1 MKICFNT
8 LGCSKNTVDSE
19 NAMAL
24 LENRG
29 HEIISIPDEADCII
43 VNTCAFIND
52 AKEQSIDTILD
63 MAKYRE
69 NGAILVITGCLSQR
83 YAKELKDEMPEAD
96 IILGV
101 NTYDSLPDILEE
113 YIQNEKRIIRAEA
126 EADSYCEIPVRKIDE
141 SSYYSYIKISEG
153 CNRVCSYCIIP
164 SIRGHFRSR
173 KMEDIVSEAEFI
185 AASGCSELLIIAQD
199 TTAYGIDIYG
209 EYKLAELLKR
219 LCRIEGLHRIRLLY
233 CYEDEI
239 TEELIET
246 VRDEDKICKYLDIP
260 LQHYSRHILEDMNRV
275 STPESIKKTIE
286 KLRKAIPDIHIRTT
300 FIAGFPGETQE
311 DFDILAD
318 FIEKTEF
325 DRLGVFAYSQEENTA
340 AGEMTNQIDED
351 VKESRRDTLME
362 IQRDISLKKNIAK
375 IGNVYEVIVD
385 EKEDEKTYIGRTEF
399 DSPEI
404 DNGVIFTSERELF
417 PGEYVFVRITDAF
430 DYDLVGVLEEAQ
442 KK

>member
-1 MKICFNT
+1 MKIYFNT

-19 NAMAL
+19 NTMAL
-24 LENRG
+24 LEERG
-29 HEIISIPDEADCII
+29 HVIVSFPEDAECII

-52 AKEQSIDTILD
+52 AKEQSIDTVLE

-69 NGAILVITGCLSQR
+69 NGAILVIAGCLSKR
-83 YAKELKDEMPEAD
+83 YANELKTEIPEAD

-101 NTYDSLPDILEE
+101 NEYDSLPDILDE
-113 YIQNEKRIIRAEA
+113 YIEKGRRIIRAEA
-126 EADSYCEIPVRKIDE
+126 EEDTYCEIPVRKIE
-141 SSYYSYIKISEG
+141 KGAYYSYIKISEG

-173 KMEDIVSEAEFI
+173 KMENIVREAELI

-209 EYKLAELLKR
+209 EYKLAELLR
-219 LCRIEGLHRIRLLY
+219 MLCRIEGIHWIRLLY

-239 TEELIET
+239 TEELIDT

-275 STPESIKKTIE
+275 STPESIDDTIE
-286 KLRKAIPDIHIRTT
+286 KLRKKIPDVHIRTT
-300 FIAGFPGETQE
+300 FITGFPGETKE
-311 DFDILAD
+311 DYEILES
-318 FIEKTEF
+318 FIERAEF
-325 DRLGVFAYSQEENTA
+325 DRLGIFAYSQEENTI
-340 AGEMTNQIDED
+340 AGEMKNQIDEH
-351 VKESRRDTLME
+351 VRAERRDSLME
-362 IQRDISLKKNIAK
+362 MQRSISLKKNIAK

-385 EKEDEKTYIGRTEF
+385 EKEDEDTYIGRTQF

-404 DNGVIFTSERELF
+404 DDGVIFTSKRKLS
-417 PGEYVFVRITDAF
+417 PGEYVFVKITDAF
-430 DYDLVGVLEEAQ
+430 DYDLVGILEE
-442 KK
+442 